1 MVGKVTKSLTVL
13 TLIASMAYSTW
24 KRRPSG
30 ENVLTPLS
38 YSLLRNQKNATPIH
52 SLHTTPHTFPSTDQH
67 PPKHLS
73 LSHTSIRD
81 FETLTTFNND
91 NKKGLK
97 ETTQEGKEKGQ
108 NKTPPSPPP
117 AKKGGKEQKELPKT
131 LLKTWWARSVSETD
145 RTNPR

>member
-1 MVGKVTKSLTVL
+1 
-13 TLIASMAYSTW
+13 MAYSTW

-52 SLHTTPHTFPSTDQH
+52 SFHTTPHTFPSTDQY
-67 PPKHLS
+67 PSKHLS
-73 LSHTSIRD
+73 LSYTSIRD

-97 ETTQEGKEKGQ
+97 ETTQEGKEKG
-108 NKTPPSPPP
+108 
-117 AKKGGKEQKELPKT
+117 
-131 LLKTWWARSVSETD
+131 
-145 RTNPR
+145 